1 MGLPASFLGWHSQER
16 SKNRDKLSPT
26 MKKRICFLLLTA
38 ATIATSLFAQTS
50 SDPDAKKIL
59 DAVSARF
66 KSFKAIQAGFTYK
79 VENADG
85 KVISTK
91 KGTAYMKGTKYR
103 VSFVGQEIF
112 CDGITVWTYDKS
124 SNEVT
129 ISKLDPSSNTI
140 TPQTLFTDFYD
151 KDFLYKLNGEKK
163 ANGKTFQEIEMT
175 PNDKTKPFH
184 KVYLTIDKNAKTIY
198 STKVLEKA
206 GNRYSYTV
214 NSFSGSANI
223 PDTKFVFNKSDCPG
237 VEEVD
242 LR

>member
-1 MGLPASFLGWHSQER
+1 
-16 SKNRDKLSPT
+16 
-26 MKKRICFLLLTA
+26 
-38 ATIATSLFAQTS
+38 LFAQTS
-50 SDPDAKKIL
+50 GDPDAKKIL
-59 DAVSARF
+59 DAVSAKF

-85 KVISTK
+85 TAISTK
-91 KGTAYMKGTKYR
+91 KGTVYMKGTKYR

-112 CDGITVWTYDKS
+112 CDGSTVWTYDKS

-129 ISKLDPSSNTI
+129 ISKLDASSNTL
-140 TPQTLFTDFYD
+140 TPQKLFTDFYD

-163 ANGKTFQEIEMT
+163 ANGKTLQEIEMT
-175 PNDKTKPFH
+175 PNDKTKIFH
-184 KVYLTIDKNAKTIY
+184 KVYLTIDKNEKTIY
-198 STKVLEKA
+198 STKVLQKD

-214 NSFSGSANI
+214 NTFSGTATI
-223 PDTKFVFNKSDCPG
+223 PDSKFVFNKADYPG

>member
-1 MGLPASFLGWHSQER
+1 
-16 SKNRDKLSPT
+16 
-26 MKKRICFLLLTA
+26 MKKRIFFLLLTA

-85 KVISTK
+85 KAISTK
-91 KGTAYMKGTKYR
+91 KGTVYMKGTKYR

-112 CDGITVWTYDKS
+112 CDGNTVWTYDKS

-129 ISKLDPSSNTI
+129 ISKLDASSNTL
-140 TPQTLFTDFYD
+140 TPQKLFTDFYD

-163 ANGKTFQEIEMT
+163 ANGKTLQEIEMT

-223 PDTKFVFNKSDCPG
+223 PDTKFIFNKSDYPG

>member
-1 MGLPASFLGWHSQER
+1 
-16 SKNRDKLSPT
+16 
-26 MKKRICFLLLTA
+26 MKIYFLLA
-38 ATIATSLFAQTS
+38 VIIFSTSLVAQTGN
-50 SDPDAKKIL
+50 DPDAKKIL
-59 DAVSARF
+59 DAVSAKF
-66 KSFKAIQAGFTYK
+66 KSYKAVQASFTYK
-79 VENADG
+79 VENANG
-85 KVISTK
+85 KTISSK
-91 KGTAYMKGTKYR
+91 KGNVFMKGTKYR

-112 CDGITVWTYDKS
+112 CDGNNVWTYDKS

-129 ISKLDPSSNTI
+129 ITKLDVSSNTL
-140 TPQTLFTDFYD
+140 TPQKLFTNFYD

-163 ANGKTFQEIEMT
+163 AAGKVMQEIEMT

-198 STKVLEKA
+198 STRVLEKA

-214 NSFSGSANI
+214 NVLNGNANI
-223 PDTKFVFNKSDCPG
+223 PDSKFVFNKKDFPG

>member
-1 MGLPASFLGWHSQER
+1 
-16 SKNRDKLSPT
+16 

-85 KVISTK
+85 KAISTK
-91 KGTAYMKGTKYR
+91 KGTVYMKGTKYR

-112 CDGITVWTYDKS
+112 CDGNTVWTYDKS

-129 ISKLDPSSNTI
+129 ISKLDASSNTL
-140 TPQTLFTDFYD
+140 TPQKLFTDFYD

-214 NSFSGSANI
+214 NSFNGSANI
-223 PDTKFVFNKSDCPG
+223 PDTKFVFNKSDYPG

>member
-1 MGLPASFLGWHSQER
+1 M
-16 SKNRDKLSPT
+16 
-26 MKKRICFLLLTA
+26 KRICFLLLTV
-38 ATIATSLFAQTS
+38 ATIASSLFAQTS

-59 DAVSARF
+59 DAVSAKF

-85 KVISTK
+85 KAISTK
-91 KGTAYMKGTKYR
+91 KGTVYMKGTKYR

-112 CDGITVWTYDKS
+112 CDGNTVWTYDKS

-129 ISKLDPSSNTI
+129 ISKLDASSNTL
-140 TPQTLFTDFYD
+140 TPQKLFTDFYD

-163 ANGKTFQEIEMT
+163 ANGKTLQEIEMT

-184 KVYLTIDKNAKTIY
+184 KVYLTIDKIAKTIY

-223 PDTKFVFNKSDCPG
+223 PDTKFVFNKSDYPG

>member
-1 MGLPASFLGWHSQER
+1 MH
-16 SKNRDKLSPT
+16 
-26 MKKRICFLLLTA
+26 
-38 ATIATSLFAQTS
+38 LFAQTRN
-50 SDPDAKKIL
+50 DPDAKKIL
-59 DAVSARF
+59 DAVSAKF
-66 KSFKAIQAGFTYK
+66 KSYKAVQASFTYK

-85 KVISTK
+85 KTISSK
-91 KGTAYMKGTKYR
+91 KGTVFMKGTKYR

-112 CDGITVWTYDKS
+112 CDGNNVWTYDKA

-129 ISKLDPSSNTI
+129 ITRLDVSSNTL
-140 TPQTLFTDFYD
+140 TPQKLFTNFYD

-163 ANGKTFQEIEMT
+163 VGGRTMQEIEMT
-175 PNDKTKPFH
+175 PNDKTKTFH
-184 KVYLTIDKNAKTIY
+184 KVYLMIDKNAKTIY

-214 NSFSGSANI
+214 NTLNGNANVA
-223 PDTKFVFNKSDCPG
+223 DSKFVFNKKDYPG